1 MNILRRFVRN
11 SIFILVFFCLDFAFA
26 DSWTLAARKFT
37 FSQKGI
43 DSTSTAKISTV
54 LPKLILEQIAQK
66 GIRTVSFQE
75 QLDRELYTLQTER
88 LSLILQLSK
97 ERKTR
102 DAFVLSKDNPGD
114 LKKNLKE
121 QEKKIQEIETKI
133 DENLKN
139 VETTIEKYKKQ
150 IQLETENPGN
160 EKHGGHFG
168 FGELPFKI
176 FGAEEEK
183 IEKQTENIELYKSD
197 NTKLFEPSSSAS
209 GAEIESYAFS
219 KEVIAAKINGL
230 ITGEITFYG
239 EYVCVTAKLYV
250 FPGAKCTATVTEVGN
265 SNDLISIAQNVARS
279 LSPGIA
285 NSIPVKIKVEIE
297 PEEAKRTAIVSV
309 DGVIVPADDEIVVD
323 AGVHSLSVSAQ
334 GFEKQTINYSFS
346 GEELFT
352 VQTTLLPLVLGS
364 LDIRLKKMAKGV
376 FYFNGLDSFAVDEQ
390 NEYANAKVNGKSI
403 LSIYKDE
410 NGSSAFVY
418 IPYKLAQDGQKLFVN
433 AKPYDRAKNIDKR
446 RKGLYRAYSLLICSL
461 IPTFYTVG
469 NFTSLNNSYAS
480 GGASFEE
487 VSKWQQYSYYTAG
500 ISCAAGAWSVF
511 ELIRYLKA
519 ANEVLPANAKVQK
532 K

>member
-1 MNILRRFVRN
+1 MNVLRRFIKI
-11 SIFILVFFCLDFAFA
+11 SIFILVFFSLNLLNA
-26 DSWTLAARKFT
+26 DSWTLAAQKFT

-43 DSTSTAKISTV
+43 DSSSVNKISTV

-102 DAFVLSKDNPGD
+102 DAFVLSKDNPRE

-121 QEKKIQEIETKI
+121 QEKKIQEIENKI

-139 VETTIEKYKKQ
+139 VESTTEKYKKQ
-150 IQLETENPGN
+150 IQLETGNPVD
-160 EKHGGHFG
+160 EKRGGHFG

-176 FGAEEEK
+176 FGTEEK

-197 NTKLFEPSSSAS
+197 NTKLFEASAS
-209 GAEIESYAFS
+209 AAKEGIESYAFA
-219 KEVIAAKINGL
+219 KEVITAKINGL
-230 ITGEITFYG
+230 VTGEITFYG
-239 EYVCVTAKLYV
+239 EYVSVTVKLYV

-265 SNDLISIAQNVARS
+265 SNDLITIAQNIARS

-285 NSIPVKIKVEIE
+285 NSIPVKIKVEVE
-297 PEEAKRTAIVSV
+297 PKEAKKTAVVSV
-309 DGVIVPADDEIVVD
+309 DGIIVPSDDEIVVD
-323 AGVHSLSVSAQ
+323 AGVHSLSISAQ

-346 GEELFT
+346 GQDLFT

-364 LDIRLKKMAKGV
+364 LDIRLKKMANGV
-376 FYFNGLDSFAVDEQ
+376 FYFNGLDSCAVDEQ

-403 LSIYKDE
+403 LSIYKDA

-418 IPYKLAQDGQKLFVN
+418 IPYKLAQDGQNLVVN
-433 AKPYDRAKNIDKR
+433 AKPFDRAKNIDKR
-446 RKGLYRAYSLLICSL
+446 RKGLYRAYSVLICSL

-480 GGASFEE
+480 GGADYAE
-487 VSKWQQYSYYTAG
+487 VSKWQQYSYYTVG

-519 ANEVLPANAKVQK
+519 ANEVLPATAKVQK

>member
-1 MNILRRFVRN
+1 MNVLRRFFRN
-11 SIFILVFFCLDFAFA
+11 SIFVLFFFSLSFAGA
-26 DSWTLAARKFT
+26 DSWTLAAQKFN

-43 DSTSTAKISTV
+43 DSASAVKISTV

-102 DAFVLSKDNPGD
+102 DALVLSKDKPGE
-114 LKKNLKE
+114 LKKTLKE
-121 QEKKIQEIETKI
+121 QEKKIQEIESKI
-133 DENLKN
+133 DENLKT
-139 VETTIEKYKKQ
+139 VESTIEKYEKQ
-150 IQLETENPGN
+150 IQLENKNPDN
-160 EKHGGHFG
+160 ERRGGHFA

-176 FGAEEEK
+176 FGAEEER

-197 NTKLFEPSSSAS
+197 NTKLFEPSATA
-209 GAEIESYAFS
+209 AEGGIESYAFA
-219 KEVIAAKINGL
+219 KEVIAAKVNGL

-239 EYVCVTAKLYV
+239 EYVSVTTKLYV

-265 SNDLISIAQNVARS
+265 SNDLIAIAQNIARS
-279 LSPGIA
+279 LTPGIA

-297 PEEAKRTAIVSV
+297 PKEARKTAIVSV
-309 DGVIVPADDEIVVD
+309 DGVIVPSDEEIVVN

-364 LDIRLKKMAKGV
+364 LDIRLKKMSNGV
-376 FYFNGLDSFAVDEQ
+376 FYFNALDSDSVDEQ

-403 LSIYKDE
+403 LSIYKNQD
-410 NGSSAFVY
+410 GASAFVY
-418 IPYKLAQDGQKLFVN
+418 IPYKLAQDGQKLVVN
-433 AKPYDRAKNIDKR
+433 AKPYDRAQNIDKR
-446 RKGLYRAYSLLICSL
+446 RKGLYRAYSVLICSL

-480 GGASFEE
+480 GGASYAE
-487 VSKWQQYSYYTAG
+487 VSKWQQYSYYTVG